1 MASDL
6 LSSSGSAY
14 VSAMNAFRPSSSLP
28 EVIIYVEGWD
38 DVPFWTTCVQPYLDR
53 FRFTIGPLQLPDGN
67 IADGKS
73 HLMANVPLSSLGPC
87 MIIALDADYDWIIDN
102 YRPSPTVPSLSP
114 AIRDNDYILHTYLYS
129 TENYKCHAAC
139 LPGIIAKATGVTPG
153 PECQAYQSAFSEAV
167 SQLFLIHLVSAHK
180 VDNFYTIRRFV
191 SDIDK
196 INLDLNTLQLKP
208 NSRKYL
214 TARMNELA
222 PYMASYRSETDTYE
236 EKLDRLGFDRKKY
249 YMLFKGHCV
258 ADTMTKKRLHSL
270 ILKLR
275 CKRINEIKAIPDSEK
290 SSQHL
295 AAYCNVT
302 GISQYNKPDEI
313 DDRLTQLIKDCTD
326 ITNAREGYDRLKADL
341 DRLFSASR
349 PQ

>member
-6 LSSSGSAY
+6 LSFSGSAY

-38 DVPFWTTCVQPYLDR
+38 DVPFWTECVQPYLDR

-73 HLMANVPLSSLGPC
+73 HLMSNVPLSSLGPN
-87 MIIALDADYDWIIDN
+87 MIIAVDADYDWIIDN
-102 YRPSPTVPSLSP
+102 YRPSPTVPSLS
-114 AIRDNDYILHTYLYS
+114 ATIRDNDYILHTYLYS

-139 LPGIIAKATGVTPG
+139 LPGLIAKATGVTPG
-153 PECQAYQSAFSEAV
+153 PECKAYLSAFSEAV
-167 SQLFLIHLVSAHK
+167 SQLFLIHLVSAHN
-180 VDNFYTIRRFV
+180 VDDHYSITSFV
-191 SDIDK
+191 SDIDQ
-196 INLDLNTLQLKP
+196 INLDINTLQLKP
-208 NSRKYL
+208 KSRKYIVR
-214 TARMNELA
+214 RMNELA
-222 PYMASYRSETDTYE
+222 DYISSHRTEIDAYET
-236 EKLDRLGFDRKKY
+236 KLAGLGFDRSKY

-258 ADTMTKKRLHSL
+258 ADTMTKKRLQTL

-275 CKRINEIKAIPDSEK
+275 CKQIRKLKTIPDNEQLSRHI
-290 SSQHL
+290 SN
-295 AAYCNVT
+295 YCNVT
-302 GISQYNKPDEI
+302 GISPKNKPREI
-313 DDRLTQLIKDCTD
+313 DSRLTQLINDCTD
-326 ITNAREGYDRLKADL
+326 ISNAREGYDRLKTDL